1 MDLPYILKLNS
12 FALKRRTDIIAKVKR
27 IAPHMNLYDI
37 VSYACWEIDAE
48 ELRRSTSD
56 DASVASTVHPPPPA
70 TVSISPIVETF
81 HEDDDDDESDGM
93 PAPSLLST
101 TISDTPSALEQ
112 LATIAIVI
120 LTRFGSNL
128 QLV

>member
-1 MDLPYILKLNS
+1 MKLNS
-12 FALKRRTDIIAKVKR
+12 FALKQRVDIISKIKR
-27 IAPHMNLYDI
+27 VSPHTNLSDT
-37 VSYACWEIDAE
+37 VPYACQEIDAE

-70 TVSISPIVETF
+70 TELIPPIVETIR
-81 HEDDDDDESDGM
+81 EDDDDDESAGM
-93 PAPSLLST
+93 PAPSLSST

-112 LATIAIVI
+112 LTAIAIVI
-120 LTRFGSNL
+120 LTRFGSNM